1 MIGEDAVESASISPT
16 ERYLSLRKGNSETA
30 AHLAIATIVVW
41 RKSLDCDRFITLSS
55 GGESIMGL
63 LVDDLGLLR
72 TNVAL
77 SALSVLLLIKLLDTC
92 HDDVG
97 LDSHFTSTLF
107 CDQDGWSPPRRRTP
121 FEPWCPT
128 TGGSQEP
135 FPTPRAQERGP
146 QDFSPD
152 GDATNFLE
160 SVLAES
166 EEVDVSRTAK
176 TILLGLQ
183 DAASEEVLLL
193 ALDVEREHR
202 INHVLKDV

>member
-1 MIGEDAVESASISPT
+1 VIGEDAVESASVSPT
-16 ERYLSLRKGNSETA
+16 ERYLSFREGNSETA

-55 GGESIMGL
+55 GGESVIGL
-63 LVDDLGLLR
+63 LVDDLSLLR
-72 TNVAL
+72 TNMTL
-77 SALSVLLLIKLLDTC
+77 SVLSVLLLTELLDTC

-97 LDSHFTSTLF
+97 LDSHFNSTLF

-135 FPTPRAQERGP
+135 FPTPGSRKG
-146 QDFSPD
+146 SSKLLPD

-176 TILLGLQ
+176 AILLGLQ

-193 ALDVEREHR
+193 ALDVEREHC
-202 INHVLKDV
+202 IDHVLKDV